1 MKKLLIAL
9 LCGWLMS
16 ACALPPAKP
25 DGPSVQHGFSTA
37 LLGLQHL
44 LLSPLQVAVG
54 LLEGIASVPYYLST
68 NLNEIN
74 KGLVQAQAKITLDD
88 TYESAYG
95 RRLTEVPESGDTGM
109 VFLRMKHATEYFQKV
124 LRQYGVAD
132 SQRYM
137 LTAIDDNSGKYSL
150 LAVVYRPL
158 DSIQVIDKYNDGRT
172 LRNFTSAD
180 RLFYEPFK
188 QDANGKVLDTVIDWA
203 GLPKEVITTQKAQ
216 AVLITLSANAV
227 LSGKKS
233 PEYWDMERRWLGGGA
248 HQVVEER
255 GSYMR
260 SKMGL

>member
-1 MKKLLIAL
+1 MKKLSIAL

-37 LLGLQHL
+37 LAGLQHL
-44 LLSPLQVAVG
+44 FLSPLQVAAG

-95 RRLTEVPESGDTGM
+95 KRLAEVPESGDTGM

-132 SQRYM
+132 SQRYI
-137 LTAIDDNSGKYSL
+137 LTSIEDNRGEYVL
-150 LAVVYRPL
+150 LAVVYRPV
-158 DSIQVIDKYNDGRT
+158 DSIQVMDKYDGRT
-172 LRNFTSAD
+172 LRVFTTVD
-180 RLFYEPFK
+180 RLFYEPFR
-188 QDANGKVLDTVIDWA
+188 QDANGRALDTVIDWA

-216 AVLITLSANAV
+216 AILITLSANAV
-227 LSGKKS
+227 LGGKKS
-233 PEYWDMERRWLGGGA
+233 PEYWEMEKRWLSGGA
-248 HQVVEER
+248 RQVVEER